1 MFRTIVDIKPSPF
14 KISYEDKILTFGS
27 CFSDNIGNKLKD
39 SFLIT
44 DINPFGVLYNPAS
57 IQNSIQVLLNKKKF
71 VEGDLFQSRNLW
83 NSYAH
88 STLFSSPDVNEVL
101 SNINSRIDNAI
112 NFVNDGSVL
121 LITFG
126 TAWVFEHVENK
137 TVVSNCHKQPAS
149 VFYRKRLDVEQ
160 IVNSFALLF
169 DKLRLVN
176 PDLRIVLTV
185 SPIRHWKDG
194 ANENNVSKAI
204 LLLAVNELQSI
215 FSFVHYFPAYE
226 IMLDELRDYR
236 FYADDMFHPSTLAIN
251 YIWQRFTET
260 YFSVSDRELIKKLE
274 QLQKD
279 MQHRPIHP
287 ESPEM
292 VGFESNL
299 RKRKSDLIKEYPF
312 LTGRF

>member
-71 VEGDLFQSRNLW
+71 VQGDLFQSRNLW

-149 VFYRKRLDVEQ
+149 VFYRKRLEVEQ

-215 FSFVHYFPAYE
+215 FPFVHYFPAYE

-251 YIWQRFTET
+251 YIWLRFTET

-292 VGFESNL
+292 VAFESNL